1 MKGPGVALNIDPK
14 LPIGVQGNRLIDKGN
29 NVVNFLGFGGKEFY
43 TTQNLYDKILNKNL
57 LEPALISQPKQGK
70 AIMTLR
76 VEMK

>member
-1 MKGPGVALNIDPK
+1 MKGPGLALNIDPK

-43 TTQNLYDKILNKNL
+43 TTQNLYDKNLNKNL

>member
-1 MKGPGVALNIDPK
+1 LKGPGVAINIDPK

-43 TTQNLYDKILNKNL
+43 TTQNLYDINLNKNL